1 MIGYI
6 LTIDEYNQVQDQY
19 YTDSQVFNCVQDI
32 NGIWFLFLSTQDKEI
47 ILNTEWN
54 WILTLPE
61 GEYIAPPAPPIPP
74 QNKK

>member
-6 LTIDEYNQVQDQY
+6 LTPEQYNEVQGQF
-19 YTDSQVFNCVQDI
+19 YTPYGFFNCVQDI
-32 NGIWFLFLSTQDKEI
+32 NGIWFLFLSTQDKET

-61 GEYIAPPAPPIPP
+61 GDYVPPPAPPFPA
-74 QNKK
+74 